1 VAGNV
6 HPNHDMSAGF
16 KENWVEMTK
25 LNTGILPE
33 KAQDHLNETIQNLRD
48 GKVQVFKGDYT
59 GINPNDPKDTV
70 DLRGG
75 FTENKDSSVS
85 SFHYILKDVITV
97 LQ

>member
-1 VAGNV
+1 
-6 HPNHDMSAGF
+6 MSSGF

-25 LNTGILPE
+25 LNTAILPE
-33 KAQDHLNETIQNLRD
+33 GAQDRLKAVIEDLKN
-48 GKVQVFKGDYT
+48 GKRQVFKGDYT
-59 GINPNDPKDTV
+59 GLNPDNPKDTV